1 MYVVR
6 KGREM
11 WRKIYTTI
19 ESRRQAEKER
29 EGEEDE
35 RM

>member
-19 ESRRQAEKER
+19 ESRRQSRERER
-29 EGEEDE
+29 EGG
-35 RM
+35 R